1 MKLLDLF
8 SGVGGFHKGFAEA
21 GFEFDW
27 VGFSEID
34 KYANGVYKYNYKE
47 SVELG
52 DIRLIQ
58 PERDLPNIINVL
70 TSGFPCQSFSQAG
83 RRKGFKDT
91 RGTLFFEIARILR
104 YYVRA
109 GKPIDCFLLENVK
122 GLLSHDNGRTFAII
136 YRVLTNIGY
145 TVECQLLNTSIV
157 LPQHRERIY
166 IVGHFGKGCKSK
178 VFPIG
183 KNDKKLAEDGQKQR
197 NRLVNAI
204 DSNYWKGAD
213 GKRTMINTKLKKLGN
228 VDTKGHNS
236 LWGRVYDPNGLSSTL
251 NSEGGGL
258 GAKTGL
264 YQVSDEPKIA
274 ILEPNRKGYAEAHEG
289 DTINLKYPT
298 SKTRRG
304 RVGKKKAQTIDTIMH
319 QVTVQKTGIRRLT
332 PVECNRLQGFP
343 DTWNEKGIVSG
354 KIIKMSDTQRYRQA
368 GNAVTVPIVKMIA
381 EKIKKEIF
389 NES

>member
-8 SGVGGFHKGFAEA
+8 SGIGGFHKGFTEA
-21 GFEFDW
+21 GFDFDW
-27 VGFSEID
+27 VGFSDID

-47 SVELG
+47 AVELG
-52 DIRLIQ
+52 DIKLIR
-58 PERDLPNIINVL
+58 PERDLPNIINIL
-70 TSGFPCQSFSQAG
+70 TGGFPCGSFSQAG
-83 RRKGFKDT
+83 GRKGFKDT

-264 YQVSDEPKIA
+264 YHI
-274 ILEPNRKGYAEAHEG
+274 
-289 DTINLKYPT
+289 
-298 SKTRRG
+298 
-304 RVGKKKAQTIDTIMH
+304 H

-343 DTWNEKGIVSG
+343 DNWNEKGIVNG
-354 KIIKMSDTQRYRQA
+354 ETIKMSDTQRYRQA

>member
-8 SGVGGFHKGFAEA
+8 SGIGGFHKGFTEA
-21 GFEFDW
+21 GFDFDW
-27 VGFSEID
+27 VGFSDID

-47 SVELG
+47 AVELG
-52 DIRLIQ
+52 DIKLIR
-58 PERDLPNIINVL
+58 PERDLPNIINIL
-70 TSGFPCQSFSQAG
+70 TGGFPCVSFSQAG
-83 RRKGFKDT
+83 GRKGFKDT

-136 YRVLTNIGY
+136 YRVLTDIGY

-183 KNDKKLAEDGQKQR
+183 KNDKKPAKDGQKQR
-197 NRLVNAI
+197 NGLVNAI

-236 LWGRVYDPNGLSSTL
+236 LWGRV
-251 NSEGGGL
+251 
-258 GAKTGL
+258 
-264 YQVSDEPKIA
+264 V
-274 ILEPNRKGYAEAHEG
+274 
-289 DTINLKYPT
+289 
-298 SKTRRG
+298 
-304 RVGKKKAQTIDTIMH
+304 
-319 QVTVQKTGIRRLT
+319 
-332 PVECNRLQGFP
+332 
-343 DTWNEKGIVSG
+343 
-354 KIIKMSDTQRYRQA
+354 MS
-368 GNAVTVPIVKMIA
+368 PM
-381 EKIKKEIF
+381 
-389 NES
+389 

>member
-8 SGVGGFHKGFAEA
+8 SGIGGFHKGFTEA
-21 GFEFDW
+21 GFDFDW
-27 VGFSEID
+27 VGFSDID

-47 SVELG
+47 AVELG
-52 DIRLIQ
+52 DIKLIR
-58 PERDLPNIINVL
+58 PERDLPNIINIL
-70 TSGFPCQSFSQAG
+70 TGGFPCVSFSQAG
-83 RRKGFKDT
+83 GRKGFKDT

-136 YRVLTNIGY
+136 YRVLTDIGY

-183 KNDKKLAEDGQKQR
+183 KNDKKPAKDGQKQR

-236 LWGRVYDPNGLSSTL
+236 LWGRVYDTSGLSSTL

-264 YQVSDEPKIA
+264 YQVGDEPRIV
-274 ILEPNRKGYAEAHEG
+274 ISEPNRKGYAEAYEG
-289 DTINLKYPT
+289 DTINLERPT

-304 RVGKKKAQTIDTIMH
+304 RVGKQKAQTIDTIMH

-343 DTWNEKGIVSG
+343 DDWNEKGIVG
-354 KIIKMSDTQRYRQA
+354 GEIIKMSDTQRYRQA

-381 EKIKKEIF
+381 EKIKKRIF
-389 NES
+389 NEC